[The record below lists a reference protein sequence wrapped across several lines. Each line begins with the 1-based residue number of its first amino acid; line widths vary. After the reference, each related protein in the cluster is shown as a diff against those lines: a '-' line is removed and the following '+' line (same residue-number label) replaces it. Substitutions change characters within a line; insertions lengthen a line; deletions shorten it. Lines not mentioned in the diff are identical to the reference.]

1 MIKEIEG
8 LVNRILQQCNFFK
21 LSLRAVVIYI
31 FAILSAAAQ
40 DGAPSKNVTIDEIM
54 STGAFANSAYM
65 RGIDLLR
72 SGDTL
77 TAITMLELALDRAP
91 DQLLYRQTLA
101 EAYLGLQTE
110 TGVVMA
116 LEQFTT
122 IVKQS
127 PANRSA
133 LAGLVQSAVLLDRPV
148 LAIETLE
155 RQFIGSGGKLDMSV
169 LTDLAALYLSANMAD
184 RGITTLN
191 RALPRAKDSVAIQLI
206 LASFYQV
213 KGNMDKAKSTL
224 IKAENNIAPGSAAA
238 TMMTNL
244 KKRWRIE

>member
-1 MIKEIEG
+1 MTKKIVQ
-8 LVNRILQQCNFFK
+8 LLTSILRQSPLFK
-21 LSLRAVVIYI
+21 KAMQTVIIVIFSTSPVV
-31 FAILSAAAQ
+31 AQ
-40 DGAPSKNVTIDEIM
+40 DGAPPKAGSIDDIL
-54 STGAFANSAYM
+54 SIGAFANSAYM
-65 RGIDLLR
+65 RGNDLLQ

-77 TAITMLELALDRAP
+77 TAITMLELALNKAP
-91 DQLLYRQTLA
+91 DKLLYRQTLA

-110 TGVVMA
+110 TGVAMA

-133 LAGLVQSAVLLDRPV
+133 MAGLVQSAVLLDRPV

-155 RQFIGSGGKLDMSV
+155 KQFLGSGGKIDMTV

-184 RGITTLN
+184 RGIATLN
-191 RALPRAKDSVAIQLI
+191 RALPHAKDPVAIQLM

-213 KGNMDKAKSTL
+213 KGDMDNAKSTL
-224 IKAENNIAPGSAAA
+224 IKAESNIAPGSAAA
-238 TMMTNL
+238 TMIINL